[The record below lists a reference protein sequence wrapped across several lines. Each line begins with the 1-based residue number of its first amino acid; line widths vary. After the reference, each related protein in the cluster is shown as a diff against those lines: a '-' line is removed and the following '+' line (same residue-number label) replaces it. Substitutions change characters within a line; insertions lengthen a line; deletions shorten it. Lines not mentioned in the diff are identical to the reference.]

1 MIFTNIS
8 DFRKGIKTYFDR
20 VAKKFETLIMN
31 RGKDSGIVV
40 MSLDE
45 YNSLMETNYELSNKT
60 NENRLD
66 SAIQK
71 LKKVDSFSKNL
82 IDE

>member
-8 DFRKGIKTYFDR
+8 DFRKGIKAYFDR
-20 VAKKFETLIMN
+20 MAECFKTLIVN
-31 RGKDSGIVV
+31 RGKISKIVL
-40 MSLDE
+40 MPFDE
-45 YNSLMETNYELSNKT
+45 RFFLTATNYELSNKT

-66 SAIQK
+66 SAIEK
-71 LKKVDSFSKNL
+71 LKKGDSFSINL